1 MSSQEWRRDLSDV
14 RHPECPELLPR
25 HCSHLTPQRAVP
37 AGTLPHRMLHATRHV
52 VRCTPRVMLY
62 VARHASHNVR
72 FQLAR
77 NHAAVRRCARH
88 TDRRVYSNQTSNHA
102 RVVSKAI
109 AIATLQSPESA
120 LRFASSRLQTCALGL
135 GKLVGHLEPQRDCT
149 P

>member
-1 MSSQEWRRDLSDV
+1 MSATQSALSSFPVTAAISRHNV
-14 RHPECPELLPR
+14 RFQLAPCHTVC
-25 HCSHLTPQRAVP
+25 
-37 AGTLPHRMLHATRHV
+37 
-52 VRCTPRVMLY
+52 CTPRVMLY

-88 TDRRVYSNQTSNHA
+88 TDRRVYANQTSNHA

-120 LRFASSRLQTCALGL
+120 LRFADRRTCALGL

>member
-1 MSSQEWRRDLSDV
+1 
-14 RHPECPELLPR
+14 
-25 HCSHLTPQRAVP
+25 
-37 AGTLPHRMLHATRHV
+37 
-52 VRCTPRVMLY
+52 MLY

-88 TDRRVYSNQTSNHA
+88 TDRRVYANQTSHHA

-109 AIATLQSPESA
+109 AIATLQSPASA
-120 LRFASSRLQTCALGL
+120 LRFASPRLQTCAFGL

>member
-1 MSSQEWRRDLSDV
+1 
-14 RHPECPELLPR
+14 
-25 HCSHLTPQRAVP
+25 
-37 AGTLPHRMLHATRHV
+37 
-52 VRCTPRVMLY
+52 MLY

-88 TDRRVYSNQTSNHA
+88 TDRRVYANQTSNHA

-120 LRFASSRLQTCALGL
+120 LRFADRRTCALGL